1 MSRDHRKLRVFHDA
15 HALTI
20 AIYKQTMNFPRDE
33 WYGIRQQLRRAAVS
47 VPTNIVEGSARGTTK
62 DYCNF
67 LIIALG
73 SASELTYLVSLA
85 FELELMTPRSAQLS
99 QQCDSVVRE
108 LQRLVTSVETLVMQ
122 EERTRRMR
130 IRQSRLPQLEPRPK
144 PGDLSP

>member
-67 LIIALG
+67 LITALG
-73 SASELTYLVSLA
+73 SASELTYLVGLA
-85 FELELMTPRSAQLS
+85 TELGFLTTKSPELSRQCSSVLRQL
-99 QQCDSVVRE
+99 QGLVNSVK
-108 LQRLVTSVETLVMQ
+108 TLVIQ
-122 EERTRRMR
+122 EGRTRARAAISPVATPDPPEAR
-130 IRQSRLPQLEPRPK
+130 RP
-144 PGDLSP
+144 

>member
-47 VPTNIVEGSARGTTK
+47 GPTNIVEGSARGTIK

-67 LIIALG
+67 LITALG
-73 SASELTYLVSLA
+73 SASELTYLVGLA
-85 FELELMTPRSAQLS
+85 YELGFLAPGSVRLS
-99 QQCDSVVRE
+99 QQCDSIVRQ
-108 LQRLVTSVETLVMQ
+108 LQRLVTSVENLIMQ
-122 EERTRRMR
+122 EERTRRVR
-130 IRQSRLPQLEPRPK
+130 HSRLPQPQIRPQ
-144 PGDLSP
+144 PERRSL